1 VPIRD
6 LALHFLALLVYP
18 GALLTIAV
26 GAAAE
31 AACAGA
37 LGGAAPRA
45 ALLAPAGQVRTAL
58 RRPGTLRL
66 TVPLL
71 AVLAA
76 TQLAIPLNP
85 ISPVARSLLVAAIAL
100 AAAMWLGWVASWT
113 PVAARATL
121 LAQVCWLIAL
131 VTPALISQSLRPQ
144 ALGAVVVPAQLPLKV
159 AAGLLALLCLPGLLR
174 LAPAEEPATSRLF
187 LWLPLCGLLTS
198 VFVPP
203 GPEDLSGAAWFMAIT
218 LAVAAAAIAMAV
230 LAARFRAAA
239 DLYPRLLAPA
249 AAVVLAIGVVTSA
262 LT

>member
-1 VPIRD
+1 MPIRD
-6 LALHFLALLVYP
+6 LALHVVALLVYP

-31 AACAGA
+31 AACAVA
-37 LGGAAPRA
+37 LGGAGARE

-76 TQLAIPLNP
+76 TQLAAPLNP
-85 ISPVARSLLVAAIAL
+85 VSPVARNLLVAAIAL
-100 AAAMWLGWVASWT
+100 AAAMWLGWVTTWEPEASR
-113 PVAARATL
+113 AAL
-121 LAQVCWLIAL
+121 LVQLCWLVAL
-131 VTPALISQSLRPQ
+131 VTPALISESLRPQ

-159 AAGLLALLCLPGLLR
+159 AAGVLALLCLPGLLR

-187 LWLPLCGLLTS
+187 MWLPLCGLLTS

-203 GPEDLSGAAWFMAIT
+203 GSEDVAGAIRFVAVT
-218 LAVAAAAIAMAV
+218 LGVAAAALGLAV
-230 LAARFRAAA
+230 LAGRVRAAA
-239 DLYPRLLAPA
+239 DLYPRLLVPA
-249 AAVVLAIGVVTSA
+249 AAVVLAIGVGTSL